1 MSAECGRSR
10 RTKRGSCFRAA
21 NRERQPS
28 KKRTHTTRHGYAS
41 PKPRKSLS
49 EATVTRLA
57 VQSNTNLL
65 HRARKLVVCIIVQH
79 FLAAQLQYSTF
90 AQHHFLAFPWH
101 CKTTICIS
109 ISHSHCCL
117 LQIGPSMCQIGKNNH
132 DQKHQ
137 TRPTGCPRVM
147 PRKWYDE
154 YFAWPNT
161 CTRMA
166 RNACYVF
173 TAIENGDLSFGT
185 SSFEPCVFFYKIRKK
200 GG

>member
-28 KKRTHTTRHGYAS
+28 KKRTHTTRHEYAS

-49 EATVTRLA
+49 EATVTILA
-57 VQSNTNLL
+57 VQFNINLL
-65 HRARKLVVCIIVQH
+65 HHAANLLSVLLSDTSLLPNSNIQLLRNTTFSRFHGIVIDYH
-79 FLAAQLQYSTF
+79 MYLNIAQ
-90 AQHHFLAFPWH
+90 P
-101 CKTTICIS
+101 
-109 ISHSHCCL
+109 L
-117 LQIGPSMCQIGKNNH
+117 LPTSNRSEHMSKGNNNH
-132 DQKHQ
+132 DQKLQ

-166 RNACYVF
+166 RNACYS
-173 TAIENGDLSFGT
+173 TAIENGDLSFGI
-185 SSFEPCVFFYKIRKK
+185 SSFEPCVFCYKIRKK